1 MPGRIFLHAYAVTVL
16 NLKCIVFFVA
26 FPPQFIVPSS
36 PFLLQIVIFKGTFLV
51 TSSLNALTYALMPSG
66 ARRPIRKP
74 AVRERSIALVVRS
87 YTFASA
93 PCPCG
98 DTLFLR
104 GLPSETKPAL
114 FPENESDCRFVPL
127 PSPTASRQENPP
139 SSFFF

>member
-36 PFLLQIVIFKGTFLV
+36 PFLLQMVIFKGTFLV
-51 TSSLNALTYALMPSG
+51 TSSLNAQTYALMPSG

-93 PCPCG
+93 PW
-98 DTLFLR
+98 
-104 GLPSETKPAL
+104 
-114 FPENESDCRFVPL
+114 PL
-127 PSPTASRQENPP
+127 W
-139 SSFFF
+139 